1 MNTYDPIPSNYDTFQ
16 KLAKM
21 PKQLKRGE
29 IKVEA
34 RKPEKQNRSPGPG
47 QYQMIH
53 SWKGKDKLPKGSLS
67 YLDRISRRTS
77 PSLYYS

>member
-34 RKPEKQNRSPGPG
+34 RKPEK
-47 QYQMIH
+47 
-53 SWKGKDKLPKGSLS
+53 
-67 YLDRISRRTS
+67 
-77 PSLYYS
+77 